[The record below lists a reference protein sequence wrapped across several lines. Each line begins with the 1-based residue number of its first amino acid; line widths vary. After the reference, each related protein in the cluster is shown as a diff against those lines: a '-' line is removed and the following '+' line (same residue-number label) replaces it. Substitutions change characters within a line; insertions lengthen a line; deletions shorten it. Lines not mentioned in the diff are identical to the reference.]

1 MTSSITNHNLNMII
15 QQERLHEYYINKQRT
30 IEYTSNKI
38 KQVSNDVLKA
48 YNERQDRVQE
58 ALLEI
63 YDRNGKF
70 VNKISQIIRRKI
82 NRHFDLTSNTT
93 YAIINNSLGTLNK

>member
-30 IEYTSNKI
+30 IEYHNKI
-38 KQVSNDVLKA
+38 KQVSNDALKA

-70 VNKISQIIRRKI
+70 VNKISQIPDGKSIDI
-82 NRHFDLTSNTT
+82 L
-93 YAIINNSLGTLNK
+93 IWLQIQPML